1 MTKVGIM
8 SDTHGYTELI
18 DEVLAALE
26 PGHVDLWLHAGDLGD
41 DGRYLQD
48 HVEVPVYLVRGNNDR
63 GSHLEA
69 QEQLIPLEDT
79 FIYMTHGHRV
89 DYFNYVPEL
98 LYLGH
103 TMGARLVV
111 AGHTH
116 IHRVDYKENQ
126 VFVNPGS
133 LALPRDGS
141 KGTFA
146 IVTYDQGNFDVD
158 FISLDQLD

>member
-41 DGRYLQD
+41 DGRYLRD

-69 QEQLIPLEDT
+69 QEQLIPLEMD
-79 FIYMTHGHRV
+79 R
-89 DYFNYVPEL
+89 E
-98 LYLGH
+98 
-103 TMGARLVV
+103 R
-111 AGHTH
+111 
-116 IHRVDYKENQ
+116 
-126 VFVNPGS
+126 
-133 LALPRDGS
+133 
-141 KGTFA
+141 
-146 IVTYDQGNFDVD
+146 
-158 FISLDQLD
+158 